1 MAYKI
6 QPLVEAGYDFKAV
19 YPEKQR
25 TVREATNLD
34 FYLDGIVQF
43 LQRTT
48 NNFTI
53 ENSIAH
59 DLDDAIYNI
68 VEKYKG
74 ENPSKDDEPMPQE
87 SKEQAWLIKKEA
99 LQDMVVTLIEETP
112 DDPSIPKWID
122 MIFGYNLSLGIEDE
136 DEPNKEFMDAIKKAN
151 LY

>member
-68 VEKYKG
+68 VEKYKA
-74 ENPSKDDEPMPQE
+74 ENPSKEDEPKPQPSEEEQKAELMSAIELLEMLGDDIDDE
-87 SKEQAWLIKKEA
+87 AKEA
-99 LQDMVVTLIEETP
+99 LEIL
-112 DDPSIPKWID
+112 K
-122 MIFGYNLSLGIEDE
+122 SLV
-136 DEPNKEFMDAIKKAN
+136 
-151 LY
+151 

>member
-74 ENPSKDDEPMPQE
+74 ENPSKEDEPKPQPTEEEQKAELMSAIELLEMLGDDIDDE
-87 SKEQAWLIKKEA
+87 AKEA
-99 LQDMVVTLIEETP
+99 LEIL
-112 DDPSIPKWID
+112 K
-122 MIFGYNLSLGIEDE
+122 SLV
-136 DEPNKEFMDAIKKAN
+136 
-151 LY
+151 

>member
-74 ENPSKDDEPMPQE
+74 ENPSKEEEKPQPSEEEQKAELMSAIELLEMLGDDIDDE
-87 SKEQAWLIKKEA
+87 AKEA
-99 LQDMVVTLIEETP
+99 LEIL
-112 DDPSIPKWID
+112 K
-122 MIFGYNLSLGIEDE
+122 SLV
-136 DEPNKEFMDAIKKAN
+136 
-151 LY
+151 

>member
-59 DLDDAIYNI
+59 DLDDAIFNI

-74 ENPSKDDEPMPQE
+74 ENPSKEDEAKPQPTEEEQKAELMSAIELLEMLGDDIDDE
-87 SKEQAWLIKKEA
+87 AKEA
-99 LQDMVVTLIEETP
+99 LEIL
-112 DDPSIPKWID
+112 K
-122 MIFGYNLSLGIEDE
+122 SLV
-136 DEPNKEFMDAIKKAN
+136 
-151 LY
+151 

>member
-68 VEKYKG
+68 VEKYKA
-74 ENPSKDDEPMPQE
+74 ENPSKEDEAKPQPSEEEQKAELMSAIELLEMLGDDIDDE
-87 SKEQAWLIKKEA
+87 AKEA
-99 LQDMVVTLIEETP
+99 LEIL
-112 DDPSIPKWID
+112 K
-122 MIFGYNLSLGIEDE
+122 SLV
-136 DEPNKEFMDAIKKAN
+136 
-151 LY
+151 

>member
-74 ENPSKDDEPMPQE
+74 ENPSKDEAKPQPTEEEQKAELMSAIELLEMLGDDIDDE
-87 SKEQAWLIKKEA
+87 AKEA
-99 LQDMVVTLIEETP
+99 LEIL
-112 DDPSIPKWID
+112 K
-122 MIFGYNLSLGIEDE
+122 SLV
-136 DEPNKEFMDAIKKAN
+136 
-151 LY
+151 

>member
-74 ENPSKDDEPMPQE
+74 ENPSKGEAPKPEPTEEEQKAELMSAIELLEMLGDDIDDE
-87 SKEQAWLIKKEA
+87 AKEA
-99 LQDMVVTLIEETP
+99 LEIL
-112 DDPSIPKWID
+112 K
-122 MIFGYNLSLGIEDE
+122 SLV
-136 DEPNKEFMDAIKKAN
+136 
-151 LY
+151 

>member
-25 TVREATNLD
+25 AVREATNLD

-59 DLDDAIYNI
+59 DLDDAIFNI
-68 VEKYKG
+68 VEKYKA
-74 ENPSKDDEPMPQE
+74 ENPSKDEEPMPMPEPMPEQTEEEKKQE
-87 SKEQAWLIKKEA
+87 WLEAIELLEMLGEDLDEEAKEA
-99 LQDMVVTLIEETP
+99 LELL
-112 DDPSIPKWID
+112 K
-122 MIFGYNLSLGIEDE
+122 SLV
-136 DEPNKEFMDAIKKAN
+136 
-151 LY
+151 

>member
-59 DLDDAIYNI
+59 DLDDAIFNI
-68 VEKYKG
+68 VEKYKA
-74 ENPSKDDEPMPQE
+74 ENPSKDEEPMPMPEPMPEPTEEEKKQE
-87 SKEQAWLIKKEA
+87 WLEAIELLEMLGEDLDEEAKEA
-99 LQDMVVTLIEETP
+99 LELL
-112 DDPSIPKWID
+112 K
-122 MIFGYNLSLGIEDE
+122 SLV
-136 DEPNKEFMDAIKKAN
+136 
-151 LY
+151 

>member
-19 YPEKQR
+19 YPEKQK

-68 VEKYKG
+68 VEKYKA
-74 ENPSKDDEPMPQE
+74 ENPSKDDE
-87 SKEQAWLIKKEA
+87 SKPEPTEEEQKAEIMSAIELLEMLGDDIDDEAKEA
-99 LQDMVVTLIEETP
+99 LEIL
-112 DDPSIPKWID
+112 K
-122 MIFGYNLSLGIEDE
+122 SLV
-136 DEPNKEFMDAIKKAN
+136 
-151 LY
+151 

>member
-74 ENPSKDDEPMPQE
+74 ENPSKEDEAKPQPTEEEQKAELMSAIELLEMLGDDIDDE
-87 SKEQAWLIKKEA
+87 AKEA
-99 LQDMVVTLIEETP
+99 LEIL
-112 DDPSIPKWID
+112 K
-122 MIFGYNLSLGIEDE
+122 SLV
-136 DEPNKEFMDAIKKAN
+136 
-151 LY
+151 

>member
-74 ENPSKDDEPMPQE
+74 ENSSKEDEPKPQPSEEEQKAELMSAIELLEMLGDDIDDE
-87 SKEQAWLIKKEA
+87 AKEA
-99 LQDMVVTLIEETP
+99 LEIL
-112 DDPSIPKWID
+112 K
-122 MIFGYNLSLGIEDE
+122 SLV
-136 DEPNKEFMDAIKKAN
+136 
-151 LY
+151 

>member
-6 QPLVEAGYDFKAV
+6 QPLVEAGYDFKTV

-74 ENPSKDDEPMPQE
+74 ENPSKEDEAKPQPTEEEQKAELMSAIELLEMLGDDIDDE
-87 SKEQAWLIKKEA
+87 AKEA
-99 LQDMVVTLIEETP
+99 LEIL
-112 DDPSIPKWID
+112 K
-122 MIFGYNLSLGIEDE
+122 SLV
-136 DEPNKEFMDAIKKAN
+136 
-151 LY
+151 

>member
-74 ENPSKDDEPMPQE
+74 ENPSKEDEAKPQPTEEEPKAELMSAIELLEMLGDDIDDE
-87 SKEQAWLIKKEA
+87 AKEA
-99 LQDMVVTLIEETP
+99 LEIL
-112 DDPSIPKWID
+112 K
-122 MIFGYNLSLGIEDE
+122 SLV
-136 DEPNKEFMDAIKKAN
+136 
-151 LY
+151 

>member
-1 MAYKI
+1 M
-6 QPLVEAGYDFKAV
+6 
-19 YPEKQR
+19 
-25 TVREATNLD
+25 D

-74 ENPSKDDEPMPQE
+74 ENPSKDEAKPQPSE
-87 SKEQAWLIKKEA
+87 EEQKLKEL
-99 LQDMVVTLIEETP
+99 
-112 DDPSIPKWID
+112 
-122 MIFGYNLSLGIEDE
+122 
-136 DEPNKEFMDAIKKAN
+136 
-151 LY
+151 

>member
-68 VEKYKG
+68 VEKYKA
-74 ENPSKDDEPMPQE
+74 ENPSKEDEQKPEPSEEEQRAELMSAIELLEMLGDDIDDE
-87 SKEQAWLIKKEA
+87 AKEA
-99 LQDMVVTLIEETP
+99 LEIL
-112 DDPSIPKWID
+112 K
-122 MIFGYNLSLGIEDE
+122 SLV
-136 DEPNKEFMDAIKKAN
+136 
-151 LY
+151 

>member
-6 QPLVEAGYDFKAV
+6 QPLVEAGYDFKTV

-59 DLDDAIYNI
+59 DLDDAIFNI

-74 ENPSKDDEPMPQE
+74 ENPSKEDEAKPQPTEEEQKAELMSAIELLEMLGDDIDDE
-87 SKEQAWLIKKEA
+87 AKEA
-99 LQDMVVTLIEETP
+99 LEIL
-112 DDPSIPKWID
+112 K
-122 MIFGYNLSLGIEDE
+122 SLV
-136 DEPNKEFMDAIKKAN
+136 
-151 LY
+151 

>member
-74 ENPSKDDEPMPQE
+74 ENPSKEDEAKPQPTEEEQKAELMSAIELLEMLGDDIDDEATE
-87 SKEQAWLIKKEA
+87 SLEILK
-99 LQDMVVTLIEETP
+99 
-112 DDPSIPKWID
+112 
-122 MIFGYNLSLGIEDE
+122 SLV
-136 DEPNKEFMDAIKKAN
+136 
-151 LY
+151 

>member
-74 ENPSKDDEPMPQE
+74 ENPSKEEAPKPEPTEEEQKAELMSAIELLEMLGDDIDDE
-87 SKEQAWLIKKEA
+87 AKEA
-99 LQDMVVTLIEETP
+99 LEIL
-112 DDPSIPKWID
+112 K
-122 MIFGYNLSLGIEDE
+122 SLV
-136 DEPNKEFMDAIKKAN
+136 
-151 LY
+151 